1 MCQGIFDIWHLS
13 NFVTIPKV
21 LFNYGKVL
29 QAWKS
34 KV

>member
-21 LFNYGKVL
+21 LFNYG
-29 QAWKS
+29 QGAPGMKS
-34 KV
+34 